1 MTKSADAFRT
11 ISEVADW
18 LDTPTHVLRFW
29 ESKFSQIKPV
39 KRAGGRRYYRPQ
51 DMLLIGGIKKLLH
64 HDGLTIKGAQKIL
77 REHGQKY
84 VCSLSQPLD
93 VTKAPSEEVTLT
105 RPSGDE
111 RVNKKQSGG
120 AELDWKPMGLTSIA
134 KDLGPEGQ
142 MIEPDPN
149 ERELPDVALEKLH
162 ALEKTEEEVY
172 ETDIAALLPDDG
184 SNLSIALDEGAVED
198 ALSAVEDQKDQGAA
212 ATETASTISE
222 KPTTF
227 AKKAK
232 KKSASLLDDDQPM
245 LNFWADDEVEQDAG
259 NADTLDDAVDQRDEL
274 LEDGNIGAFRSAAE
288 FADAVP
294 VDEVS
299 EQRSSPTDE
308 GSEQDIDAATRDAAE
323 QDDGSEHM
331 SVIQTA
337 RDDSVDTVAQNRKV
351 LPNRVSI
358 ENHLA
363 STPSLSP
370 LKSKVLKTNLSNL
383 EKAIRNRR
391 SKL

>member
-93 VTKAPSEEVTLT
+93 VTKAPLEEVTLT

-142 MIEPDPN
+142 MIEPDPK

-172 ETDIAALLPDDG
+172 ETDIAELLPDDG

-308 GSEQDIDAATRDAAE
+308 ESEQDIDAATRDTAE